1 MKNFTVAA
9 ALIAASFSA
18 LAEGEVTAYGH
29 TRTSNETRAEVQAEA
44 IAARARGEL
53 GGGELS
59 YVAAPT
65 GRALTR
71 QAVLADLAAARA
83 NHELDQGELGYVWE
97 THARRDSAS
106 VLAAKTH
113 GNAR

>member
-1 MKNFTVAA
+1 MRNFTIAA
-9 ALIAASFSA
+9 TLIAASISA
-18 LAEGEVTAYGH
+18 FADGEVATYPQAFSS
-29 TRTSNETRAEVQAEA
+29 TVSRAEVQAQA

-71 QAVLADLAAARA
+71 QEVLADLAAARA
-83 NHELDQGELGYVWE
+83 NNELDSGEHGYVWE

-106 VLAAKTH
+106 VLAGKNNGTVH
-113 GNAR
+113 